1 MLKSDFLKLVKEPI
15 PLVHAASAITL
26 VSTMVLSLLIPW
38 QFFYSVDA
46 QDDEGEE
53 KDIVTAGSN
62 NGFTVIISENAAWS
76 QSIDQRFNPV
86 NIMIPIGAELTW
98 INENESEHTV
108 TSGIVAQSMNEFMM
122 VDSTLAY
129 LGQKIRS
136 LTYLMNLEYT
146 HIFVV
151 HIHG

>member
-1 MLKSDFLKLVKEPI
+1 M
-15 PLVHAASAITL
+15 
-26 VSTMVLSLLIPW
+26 
-38 QFFYSVDA
+38 DA